1 MSIEDKIKDD
11 TEKDYLHPG
20 GKPAVAPKTSEERA
34 NLAKAGAST
43 ELVAE
48 ISKDSDGACAKKGD
62 EAKAKAKAKG
72 AACETDDDDTLKL
85 EKV

>member
-62 EAKAKAKAKG
+62 EAKAKAKDAV
-72 AACETDDDDTLKL
+72 CEADDDDTLKL